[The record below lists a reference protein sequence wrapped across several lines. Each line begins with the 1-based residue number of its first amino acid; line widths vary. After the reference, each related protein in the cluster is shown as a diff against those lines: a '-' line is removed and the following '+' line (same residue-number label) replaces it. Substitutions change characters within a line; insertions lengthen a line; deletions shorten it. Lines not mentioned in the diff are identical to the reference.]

1 MTASASAPSDSLEPG
16 AGSGATPGYSP
27 GHTLTVRV
35 ELARQLRRRR
45 TLVMAALLAALPIV
59 LIVALAVGSD
69 DDRGSS
75 RPSMFDVATASGLNL
90 TATVLIAGT
99 GFLLVIP
106 VALFFGDAVASE
118 ADWSS
123 LRYLLAAPVP
133 RTRLLIIKS
142 VVALILSVAAVALL
156 VAVALAAG
164 TLAYGWGPLQSPT
177 GVALPAADALWR
189 VLLAA
194 GFIIVSELATAGL
207 ALWLSTVTDAPL
219 AAVGGA
225 VGLTVIGSVLDQVTA
240 LGSLRAALP
249 AHWQFAWTDLLQPQ
263 VEWSAMAQGAS
274 LSVSIAIVFFA
285 LAVRGFRR
293 KDVVS

>member
-1 MTASASAPSDSLEPG
+1 MTATDASTAARTDG
-16 AGSGATPGYSP
+16 AHGAAPGYSP
-27 GHTLTVRV
+27 GRTLTVRV

-59 LIVALAVGSD
+59 LIIALAVGTD
-69 DDRGSS
+69 DEGRGNG

-106 VALFFGDAVASE
+106 VALYFGDAVASE

-133 RTRLLIIKS
+133 RTRLLVTKAI
-142 VVALILSVAAVALL
+142 VALILSVASVALL
-156 VAVALAAG
+156 TAVALAAG
-164 TLAYGWGPLQSPT
+164 TLAYGWGPLQTPANT
-177 GVALPAADALWR
+177 ALPAAEGLWR
-189 VLLAA
+189 LLLAA

-207 ALWLSTVTDAPL
+207 ALWLSTRTDAPL

-240 LGSLRAALP
+240 LGGLRAALP
-249 AHWQFAWTDLLQPQ
+249 AHWQYAWTDLLQPSI
-263 VEWSAMAQGAS
+263 EWAAMAQGVS
-274 LSVSIAIVFFA
+274 LSVSIALVFFA
-285 LAVRGFRR
+285 LAVRGFRT

>member
-1 MTASASAPSDSLEPG
+1 MTTTKDSTARDSAHG
-16 AGSGATPGYSP
+16 AAPGYTP

-59 LIVALAVGSD
+59 LIVALAVGTD
-69 DDRGSS
+69 DDGRGSG
-75 RPSMFDVATASGLNL
+75 RPSMFDVATTSGLNL

-106 VALFFGDAVASE
+106 VALYFGDAVASE

-133 RTRLLIIKS
+133 RTRLLVTKAI
-142 VVALILSVAAVALL
+142 VALILSIASIALLTAVAL
-156 VAVALAAG
+156 VAG
-164 TLAYGWGPLQSPT
+164 TLAYGWGPLQTPAST
-177 GVALPAADALWR
+177 AIPAADGLWR
-189 VLLAA
+189 LLLAA

-207 ALWLSTVTDAPL
+207 ALWLSTRTDAPL

-240 LGSLRAALP
+240 LGGLRAALP
-249 AHWQFAWTDLLQPQ
+249 AHWQYAWTDLLQPDI
-263 VEWSAMAQGAS
+263 EWAAMAQGVA
-274 LSVSIAIVFFA
+274 LSVSIAVVFFA
-285 LAVRGFRR
+285 LAVRGFRT

>member
-1 MTASASAPSDSLEPG
+1 MTTTKDSAERDSTHG
-16 AGSGATPGYSP
+16 AAPGYAP

-59 LIVALAVGSD
+59 LIVALAVGTND
-69 DDRGSS
+69 GGRGSG

-133 RTRLLIIKS
+133 RTRLLITKAI
-142 VVALILSVAAVALL
+142 VALILSVASVALLTAVALL
-156 VAVALAAG
+156 AG
-164 TLAYGWGPLQSPT
+164 TLAYGWGPLQSPA
-177 GVALPAADALWR
+177 GASLAAGDALWR
-189 VLLAA
+189 LLLAA

-207 ALWLSTVTDAPL
+207 ALWLSTRTDAPL

-240 LGSLRAALP
+240 LGGLRAALP
-249 AHWQFAWTDLLQPQ
+249 AHWQYAWTDLLQPSI
-263 VEWSAMAQGAS
+263 EWSAMAQGAS
-274 LSVSIAIVFFA
+274 LSVSIAIVLFA
-285 LAVRGFRR
+285 LAVRGFRT

>member
-1 MTASASAPSDSLEPG
+1 MTTTNDSGTERHSAHG
-16 AGSGATPGYSP
+16 AAPGYTP

-45 TLVMAALLAALPIV
+45 TVVMAALLAALPIV
-59 LIVALAVGSD
+59 LIVALAVGTD
-69 DDRGSS
+69 DDRGSG

-106 VALFFGDAVASE
+106 VALYFGDAVASE

-133 RTRLLIIKS
+133 RTRLLTTKAI
-142 VVALILSVAAVALL
+142 VALVLSVASVALL
-156 VAVALAAG
+156 VAVALVAG
-164 TLAYGWGPLQSPT
+164 TLAYGWGPLQT
-177 GVALPAADALWR
+177 PANTAIPAGEGLWR
-189 VLLAA
+189 LLLAA
-194 GFIIVSELATAGL
+194 GFIVVSELATAGL
-207 ALWLSTVTDAPL
+207 ALWLSTRTDAPL

-240 LGSLRAALP
+240 LGGLRAALP
-249 AHWQFAWTDLLQPQ
+249 AHWQYAWTDLLQPSI
-263 VEWSAMAQGAS
+263 EWAAMAQGVS
-274 LSVSIAIVFFA
+274 LSVSIAVVFVA
-285 LAVRGFRR
+285 LAVRGFRT

>member
-1 MTASASAPSDSLEPG
+1 MTAQTDSVTEHDG
-16 AGSGATPGYSP
+16 AAPGYAP
-27 GHTLTVRV
+27 GRTLTVRV
-35 ELARQLRRRR
+35 ELARQFRRRR
-45 TLVMAALLAALPIV
+45 TLVMAGLLAALPIV

-69 DDRGSS
+69 DESRRGG
-75 RPSMFDVATASGLNL
+75 RPSMFDVATESGLNL

-106 VALFFGDAVASE
+106 VALFFGDAIASE

-133 RTRLLIIKS
+133 RTRLLITKAI
-142 VVALILSVAAVALL
+142 VALILSVASVALLTAVAL
-156 VAVALAAG
+156 VAG

-177 GVALPAADALWR
+177 GTSLPASEGLWR
-189 VLLAA
+189 LLLAA
-194 GFIIVSELATAGL
+194 AFIIGSELATAGL
-207 ALWLSTVTDAPL
+207 ALWLSTRTDAPL

-240 LGSLRAALP
+240 LGGLRAALP
-249 AHWQFAWTDLLQPQ
+249 AHWQYAWTDLLQPSI
-263 VEWSAMAQGAS
+263 EWAGMAQGLS
-274 LSVSIAIVFFA
+274 LSVSIAVVFFA
-285 LAVRGFRR
+285 LAVRGFRY

>member
-1 MTASASAPSDSLEPG
+1 MTASVTHDDG
-16 AGSGATPGYSP
+16 AAPGYAP
-27 GHTLTVRV
+27 GRTLTVRV

-45 TLVMAALLAALPIV
+45 TLVMAGLLAALPIV

-69 DDRGSS
+69 DGGRGSG

-90 TATVLIAGT
+90 TAIVLIAGT

-133 RTRLLIIKS
+133 RTRLLLTKAA
-142 VVALILSVAAVALL
+142 VALILSIASVALL
-156 VAVALAAG
+156 VAVAVAAG
-164 TLAYGWGPLQSPT
+164 TLAYGWGPLQTPANT
-177 GVALPAADALWR
+177 AIPAAEGLWR
-189 VLLAA
+189 LLLAA

-207 ALWLSTVTDAPL
+207 ALWLSTRTDAPL

-240 LGSLRAALP
+240 LGGLRAALP
-249 AHWQFAWTDLLQPQ
+249 AHWQYAWTDLLQPSI
-263 VEWSAMAQGAS
+263 EWTSMVQGAS
-274 LSVSIAIVFFA
+274 LSVSIAVVLAA
-285 LAVRGFRR
+285 LAVRGFRT
-293 KDVVS
+293 KDIVS

>member
-1 MTASASAPSDSLEPG
+1 MTTQDSVT
-16 AGSGATPGYSP
+16 AHDGATPGYSP
-27 GHTLTVRV
+27 SHTLTVRV

-69 DDRGSS
+69 DSGRGNG

-133 RTRLLIIKS
+133 RTRLLITKS
-142 VVALILSVAAVALL
+142 IVALILSVAAIGLL
-156 VAVALAAG
+156 TAVALVAG
-164 TLAYGWGPLQSPT
+164 SLAYGWGPLQSPT
-177 GVALPAADALWR
+177 GFALPAGDALWR
-189 VLLAA
+189 LVLAA
-194 GFIIVSELATAGL
+194 AFIIGSELATAGF
-207 ALWLSTVTDAPL
+207 ALWLSTRTDAPL

-240 LGSLRAALP
+240 LGGLRAALP
-249 AHWQFAWTDLLQPQ
+249 AHWQFAWTDLLQPSI
-263 VEWSAMAQGAS
+263 EWAAMAQGIS

-285 LAVRGFRR
+285 LAVRGFRH

>member
-1 MTASASAPSDSLEPG
+1 MTASVTENDG
-16 AGSGATPGYSP
+16 AAPGYAS
-27 GHTLTVRV
+27 GRTLTVRV

-69 DDRGSS
+69 DSDRGSG

-133 RTRLLIIKS
+133 RTRLLITKS
-142 VVALILSVAAVALL
+142 VVALVLSVAAIGLL
-156 VAVALAAG
+156 VAVALLAG
-164 TLAYGWGPLQSPT
+164 TLAYGWGPLQSPA
-177 GVALPAADALWR
+177 GAPLAAGDALWR
-189 VLLAA
+189 LLLAA
-194 GFIIVSELATAGL
+194 AFIIVSELATAGF
-207 ALWLSTVTDAPL
+207 ALWLSTRTDAPL

-240 LGSLRAALP
+240 LGGLRSALP
-249 AHWQFAWTDLLQPQ
+249 AHWQYAWTDLLQPGI
-263 VEWSAMAQGAS
+263 EWSAMAQGAS
-274 LSVSIAIVFFA
+274 LSVSIAVVFFA
-285 LAVRGFRR
+285 LAVRGFRT
-293 KDVVS
+293 KDIVS

>member
-1 MTASASAPSDSLEPG
+1 MTSTADSVT
-16 AGSGATPGYSP
+16 AGSGAAPGYSP
-27 GHTLTVRV
+27 GRTLTVRV

-59 LIVALAVGSD
+59 LIVALAVGTD
-69 DDRGSS
+69 DSGRGSG

-133 RTRLLIIKS
+133 RTRLLVTKAI
-142 VVALILSVAAVALL
+142 VALILSVGSVALL
-156 VAVALAAG
+156 MGVALAAG

-177 GVALPAADALWR
+177 AVSLPAGEALWR
-189 VLLAA
+189 LLLAA

-207 ALWLSTVTDAPL
+207 ALWLSTRTDAPL

-240 LGSLRAALP
+240 LGGLRAALP
-249 AHWQFAWTDLLQPQ
+249 AHWQYAWTDLLQPSI
-263 VEWSAMAQGAS
+263 EWSAMAQGVS
-274 LSVSIAIVFFA
+274 LSVSIAVVFFA
-285 LAVRGFRR
+285 LAVRGFRT

>member
-1 MTASASAPSDSLEPG
+1 MTTTTNPAPQPDSAHGAAPG
-16 AGSGATPGYSP
+16 YTPGR
-27 GHTLTVRV
+27 TLTVRV

-45 TLVMAALLAALPIV
+45 TLVMGALLAALPIV
-59 LIVALAVGSD
+59 LIIALAVGTDEGGRDS
-69 DDRGSS
+69 G

-106 VALFFGDAVASE
+106 VALYFGDAVASE

-133 RTRLLIIKS
+133 RTRLLTTKAI
-142 VVALILSVAAVALL
+142 VALILSVASVALL
-156 VAVALAAG
+156 VAVALVAG
-164 TLAYGWGPLQSPT
+164 TLAYGWGPLQT
-177 GVALPAADALWR
+177 PANTAIPANEGLWR
-189 VLLAA
+189 LLLAA

-207 ALWLSTVTDAPL
+207 ALWLSTRTDAPL

-240 LGSLRAALP
+240 LGGLRSALP
-249 AHWQFAWTDLLQPQ
+249 AHWQYAWTDLLQPSI
-263 VEWSAMAQGAS
+263 EWASMAQGVS
-274 LSVSIAIVFFA
+274 LSVSIGVVFFA
-285 LAVRGFRR
+285 LAVPGFRT
-293 KDVVS
+293 KDIVS

>member
-1 MTASASAPSDSLEPG
+1 MTAQADSVTAHDG
-16 AGSGATPGYSP
+16 AATGYSP
-27 GHTLTVRV
+27 GRTLTVRV
-35 ELARQLRRRR
+35 ELARQFRRRR

-69 DDRGSS
+69 DEGRRGG

-106 VALFFGDAVASE
+106 VALFFGDAIASE

-133 RTRLLIIKS
+133 RTRLLITKAI
-142 VVALILSVAAVALL
+142 VALILSVAAVALL
-156 VAVALAAG
+156 TAVAVIAG
-164 TLAYGWGPLQSPT
+164 TIAYGWGPLQSPT
-177 GVALPAADALWR
+177 GTSLPAGEALWR
-189 VLLAA
+189 LLAA
-194 GFIIVSELATAGL
+194 AAFIIGSELATAGL
-207 ALWLSTVTDAPL
+207 ALWLSTRTDAPL

-240 LGSLRAALP
+240 LGGLRAALP
-249 AHWQFAWTDLLQPQ
+249 AHWQYAWTDLLQPSI
-263 VEWSAMAQGAS
+263 EWAGMAQGLS
-274 LSVSIAIVFFA
+274 LSVSIAVIFLA
-285 LAVRGFRR
+285 LAVRGFRS
-293 KDVVS
+293 KDIVS

>member
-1 MTASASAPSDSLEPG
+1 MTAQTDSVTEHDG
-16 AGSGATPGYSP
+16 AAPGYAP
-27 GHTLTVRV
+27 GRTLTVRV
-35 ELARQLRRRR
+35 ELARQFRRRR
-45 TLVMAALLAALPIV
+45 TLVMAGLLAALPIV

-69 DDRGSS
+69 DESRRGG

-106 VALFFGDAVASE
+106 VALFFGDAIASE

-133 RTRLLIIKS
+133 RTRLLITKAI
-142 VVALILSVAAVALL
+142 VALILSVASVALLTAVAL
-156 VAVALAAG
+156 VAG

-177 GVALPAADALWR
+177 GTSLPAGEGLWR
-189 VLLAA
+189 LLLAA
-194 GFIIVSELATAGL
+194 AFIIGSELATAGL
-207 ALWLSTVTDAPL
+207 ALWLSTRTDAPL

-240 LGSLRAALP
+240 LGGLRAALP
-249 AHWQFAWTDLLQPQ
+249 AHWQYAWTDLLQPSI
-263 VEWSAMAQGAS
+263 EWAGMAQGLS
-274 LSVSIAIVFFA
+274 LSVSIAVVFFA
-285 LAVRGFRR
+285 LAVRGFRY

>member
-1 MTASASAPSDSLEPG
+1 MTTTKDSAAARDATHG
-16 AGSGATPGYSP
+16 AAPGYAP

-35 ELARQLRRRR
+35 ELARQLKRRR

-59 LIVALAVGSD
+59 LIIALAVGTD
-69 DDRGSS
+69 DGGSGNG

-106 VALFFGDAVASE
+106 VALYFGDAVASE

-133 RTRLLIIKS
+133 RTRLLVTKAI
-142 VVALILSVAAVALL
+142 VALILSVASVALLTAVAL
-156 VAVALAAG
+156 VAG
-164 TLAYGWGPLQSPT
+164 TVAYGWGPLQTPANT
-177 GVALPAADALWR
+177 AIPAADGLWR
-189 VLLAA
+189 LLLAA

-207 ALWLSTVTDAPL
+207 ALWLSTRTDAPL

-240 LGSLRAALP
+240 LGGLRAALP
-249 AHWQFAWTDLLQPQ
+249 AHWQYAWTDLLQPSI
-263 VEWSAMAQGAS
+263 EWAPMIQGIA

-285 LAVRGFRR
+285 LAVRGFRT

>member
-1 MTASASAPSDSLEPG
+1 MTTTKDSAAGRDATHG
-16 AGSGATPGYSP
+16 AAPGYAP

-35 ELARQLRRRR
+35 ELARQLKRRR

-59 LIVALAVGSD
+59 LIIALAVGTD
-69 DDRGSS
+69 DGGNGNG

-106 VALFFGDAVASE
+106 VALYFGDAVASE

-133 RTRLLIIKS
+133 RTRLLVTKAI
-142 VVALILSVAAVALL
+142 VALILSVASVALLTAVALI
-156 VAVALAAG
+156 AG
-164 TLAYGWGPLQSPT
+164 TLTYGWGPLQTPANT
-177 GVALPAADALWR
+177 AIPAADGLWR
-189 VLLAA
+189 LLLAA

-207 ALWLSTVTDAPL
+207 ALWLSTRTDAPL

-240 LGSLRAALP
+240 LGGLRAALP
-249 AHWQFAWTDLLQPQ
+249 AHWQYAWTDLLQPSI
-263 VEWSAMAQGAS
+263 EWAAMAQGAS
-274 LSVSIAIVFFA
+274 LSVSIAIVLFA
-285 LAVRGFRR
+285 LAVRGFRT

>member
-1 MTASASAPSDSLEPG
+1 MTTTTNPAPQPDSAHGAAPG
-16 AGSGATPGYSP
+16 YTPGR
-27 GHTLTVRV
+27 TLTVRV

-45 TLVMAALLAALPIV
+45 TLVMGALLAALPIV
-59 LIVALAVGSD
+59 LIIALAVGTDEGGRDS
-69 DDRGSS
+69 G

-106 VALFFGDAVASE
+106 VALYFGDAVASE

-133 RTRLLIIKS
+133 RTRLLTTKAI
-142 VVALILSVAAVALL
+142 VALILSVASVALL
-156 VAVALAAG
+156 VAVALVTG
-164 TLAYGWGPLQSPT
+164 TLAYGWGPLQT
-177 GVALPAADALWR
+177 PANTAIPANEGLWR
-189 VLLAA
+189 LLLAA

-207 ALWLSTVTDAPL
+207 ALWLSTRTDAPL

-240 LGSLRAALP
+240 LGGLRSALP
-249 AHWQFAWTDLLQPQ
+249 AHWQYAWTDLLQPSI
-263 VEWSAMAQGAS
+263 EWASMAQGVS
-274 LSVSIAIVFFA
+274 LSVSIGVVFFA
-285 LAVRGFRR
+285 LAVRGFRT
-293 KDVVS
+293 KDIVS

>member
-1 MTASASAPSDSLEPG
+1 MSTSVTDHDG
-16 AGSGATPGYSP
+16 AAPGYAP
-27 GHTLTVRV
+27 RRTLTVRV

-45 TLVMAALLAALPIV
+45 TLVMAGLLAALPII

-69 DDRGSS
+69 DSGRGSS

-123 LRYLLAAPVP
+123 LRYLLASPVP
-133 RTRLLIIKS
+133 RTRLLITKS
-142 VVALILSVAAVALL
+142 AVALILSVGAIALLTAVALI
-156 VAVALAAG
+156 AG

-177 GVALPAADALWR
+177 GTALPAGDALWR
-189 VLLAA
+189 LLVAA
-194 GFIIVSELATAGL
+194 AFIIGSELATAGL
-207 ALWLSTVTDAPL
+207 ALWLSTRTDAPL

-240 LGSLRAALP
+240 LGGLRAALP
-249 AHWQFAWTDLLQPQ
+249 AHWQYSWTDLLQPGI
-263 VEWSAMAQGAS
+263 EWAAMISGIS
-274 LSVSIAIVFFA
+274 LSASIAVVFFA
-285 LAVRGFRR
+285 LAVRGFRT